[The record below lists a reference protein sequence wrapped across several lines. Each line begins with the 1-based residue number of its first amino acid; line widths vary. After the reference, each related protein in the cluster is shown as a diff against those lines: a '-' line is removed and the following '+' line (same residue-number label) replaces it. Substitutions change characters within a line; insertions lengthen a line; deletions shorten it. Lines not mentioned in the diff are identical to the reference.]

1 MQQILF
7 EKRKKLHRENT
18 LNELSGKEWI
28 QETASV
34 WFQRGL
40 GKGHPHTV
48 YERQHPAPFPYLMV
62 ERLLRFFTR
71 SGDKVLDPFAGVG
84 STLKACA
91 LTGRIGVGIELVDKW
106 VQLSKLR
113 LDGETPDHSSQELI
127 RGDSREVL
135 KGFHDESF
143 DFIVTSPPYWQ
154 ILNKPA
160 DYRVHEERLKENL
173 DTRYS
178 YDPNDLANI
187 PDYDKFLLELKK
199 VWQEC
204 ERVLRTGKYMSVV
217 IGDFRHKSKYMAY
230 HSDIARSMEEV
241 GFTLKGITIFVQ
253 NAKKLYPYGYPYE
266 FVPNIHHQY
275 IMILKKGHSNAQN
288 SVQGH

>member
-1 MQQILF
+1 MQKKLF
-7 EKRKKLHRENT
+7 EEKEERFVHPENR
-18 LNELSGKEWI
+18 LNELTGKEWVK
-28 QETASV
+28 ETASV

-40 GKGHPHTV
+40 GKTHPHTY

-62 ERLLRFFTR
+62 ERLLGFFTKK
-71 SGDKVLDPFAGVG
+71 GDKVLDPFCGVA

-91 LTGRIGVGIELVDKW
+91 LMGRRGVGIELVKKW
-106 VQLSKLR
+106 VRLSQER
-113 LDGETPDHSSQELI
+113 LEKETTDHSEQELI
-127 RGDSREVL
+127 EGDARDVL
-135 KGFHDESF
+135 KNFDMKSF
-143 DFIVTSPPYWQ
+143 DFVVTSPPYWQ

-160 DYRVHEERLKENL
+160 DHRVKEERLKENL

-187 PDYDKFLLELKK
+187 PDYNQFLSELQKA
-199 VWQEC
+199 WREC
-204 ERVLRTGKYMSVV
+204 HRVLKTGKYMSVV
-217 IGDFRHKSKYMAY
+217 IGDFRHKSKYFAY
-230 HSDIARSMEEV
+230 HSDIIKTMEEI

-275 IMILKKGHSNAQN
+275 IMIFKKSKENVPNPG
-288 SVQGH
+288 

>member
-1 MQQILF
+1 MQKKLF
-7 EKRKKLHRENT
+7 EEKEERFVHPENR
-18 LNELSGKEWI
+18 LNELTGKEWVK
-28 QETASV
+28 ETASV

-40 GKGHPHTV
+40 GKTHPHTY

-62 ERLLRFFTR
+62 ERLLGFFTKK
-71 SGDKVLDPFAGVG
+71 GDKVLDPFCGVA

-91 LTGRIGVGIELVDKW
+91 LMGRRGVGIELVKKW
-106 VQLSKLR
+106 VRLSQER
-113 LDGETPDHSSQELI
+113 LEKETTDHSEQELI
-127 RGDSREVL
+127 EGDARDVL
-135 KGFHDESF
+135 KNFDMKSF
-143 DFIVTSPPYWQ
+143 DFVVTSPPYWQ

-160 DYRVHEERLKENL
+160 DHRVKEERLKENL

-187 PDYDKFLLELKK
+187 PDYNQFLSELQK
-199 VWQEC
+199 VWREC
-204 ERVLRTGKYMSVV
+204 HRVLKTGKYMSVV
-217 IGDFRHKSKYMAY
+217 IGDFRHKSKYFAY
-230 HSDIARSMEEV
+230 HSDIIKTMEEV

-275 IMILKKGHSNAQN
+275 IMIFKKSKENVPNPG
-288 SVQGH
+288 